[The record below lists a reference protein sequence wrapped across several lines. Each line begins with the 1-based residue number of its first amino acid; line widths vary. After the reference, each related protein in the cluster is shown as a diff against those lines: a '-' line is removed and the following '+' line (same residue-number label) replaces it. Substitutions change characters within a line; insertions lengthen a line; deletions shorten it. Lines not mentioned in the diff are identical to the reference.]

1 MTHSLSKDEVSL
13 LRKAFR
19 MPSVQT
25 MTSRKTSITN
35 AFVCSI
41 IPVVPPTPEEIKE
54 VLRIFEMTPQDVRCA
69 YCGDKSSEWDHL
81 RPLVIAR
88 RPTGHISEIANLV
101 PSCGKC
107 NQSKGNSDWRTWML
121 GSAPRCPTVRGIQ
134 DVAQRIARLE
144 AFERWR
150 KPTVVN
156 FKRILD
162 TNAYSKYWDELDAV
176 VALME
181 DSQKL
186 ANELRSKIAEARMD
200 WDVRPLSS
208 SKITGPCD
216 PSGD

>member
-1 MTHSLSKDEVSL
+1 VSEPLSKAEISL

-35 AFVCSI
+35 AFVCAI
-41 IPVVPPTPEEIKE
+41 IPVVRPTPEEIKE
-54 VLRIFEMTPQDVRCA
+54 VLEIFEMTPQDVRCN

-107 NQSKGNSDWRTWML
+107 NQSKGNSAWRTWML
-121 GSAPRCPTVRGIQ
+121 GGAPQCPTVRGIP
-134 DVAQRIARLE
+134 DAPQRIARLE

-150 KPTVVN
+150 QPTLVD
-156 FKRILD
+156 FERILGSS
-162 TNAYSKYWDELDAV
+162 AFSKYWNELDAV
-176 VALME
+176 VDLME

-186 ANELRSKIAEARMD
+186 ANELRAKIANARVD
-200 WDVRPLSS
+200 WEIRPLTD
-208 SKITGPCD
+208 SKDNGNN
-216 PSGD
+216 